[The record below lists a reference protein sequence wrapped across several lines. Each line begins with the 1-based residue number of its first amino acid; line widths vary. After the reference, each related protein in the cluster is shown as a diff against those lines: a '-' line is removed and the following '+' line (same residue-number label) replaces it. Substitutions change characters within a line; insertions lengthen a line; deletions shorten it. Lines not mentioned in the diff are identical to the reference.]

1 MFVYIERGTLIRYDQ
16 RSSFILEVILL
27 QLSLHL
33 KLSVLLPLHLNA
45 DISYVF
51 IC

>member
-1 MFVYIERGTLIRYDQ
+1 MIVYRERGRLIRCDQ

-45 DISYVF
+45 DMS
-51 IC
+51 